1 MMARMFVVAAMA
13 LGTASAAFGAVEVL
27 TAKQALARAQAVVG
41 PAIAPQL
48 ISVEGMDSDPQLRM
62 RVWDF
67 TFYEPQRGQRGVV
80 VRVKDAALIGTRGAN
95 LRLFEDAR
103 WRHFGRN
110 FSGFE
115 PTEVLNLNHWVLDS
129 DRIVANVLSHSRLT
143 GLEVTAVRLWLRKP
157 SDGDVPPQWRVEVRA
172 RPRSDPRQEKWI
184 GFLQFS
190 AETGQLLV
198 DELRVERFQP

>member
-1 MMARMFVVAAMA
+1 MRARMFVVAAMVM
-13 LGTASAAFGAVEVL
+13 GTVAASGAVEVL

-41 PAIAPQL
+41 PAVAPQL
-48 ISVEGMDSDPQLRM
+48 IAVAGMDSDPQLRL

-67 TFYEPQRGQRGVV
+67 TFHDPQRAQRGVV

-115 PTEVLNLNHWVLDS
+115 PTEVLNLNHWVFDS
-129 DRIVANVLSHSRLT
+129 DRIVASVVSHPKLT
-143 GLEVTAVRLWLRKP
+143 GLEVTGVRLWLRKP

-172 RPRSDPRQEKWI
+172 RPRSDPRLERWS

-198 DELRVERFQP
+198 DELRLGKLQP